1 MPFLQIGDGGFYC
14 VGCPKLFPQEHPT
27 KPSHETEPSHET
39 TPPHEMTP
47 PYETEYRRRG
57 YLTEADLRKLF
68 AKRAKRR
75 LSVRTGQ
82 DKRHCP
88 TIGHYAPRGA
98 GQLPV
103 ARIYS
108 HFHAYRF
115 HPDYESDHKP
125 DHNPRSNTLGPLFD
139 GSFGIDTEDLANIPD
154 IDFSTVQYFPDQNS
168 VGPDGEID
176 LTDHLKIAQSG
187 IDWVNLHGETGK
199 W

>member
-27 KPSHETEPSHET
+27 KPSHETEPPHET
-39 TPPHEMTP
+39 TPPHETKP
-47 PYETEYRRRG
+47 HETCEKEPCEKEHRRRG
-57 YLTEADLRKLF
+57 YLTEADLRRLF
-68 AKRAKRR
+68 AKREKRR
-75 LSVRTGQ
+75 LSVRQDNSGQ
-82 DKRHCP
+82 CQ
-88 TIGHYAPRGA
+88 TIGHYAPRGI

-108 HFHAYRF
+108 HFHTYHF
-115 HPDYESDHKP
+115 HPDYKSDHKP
-125 DHNPRSNTLGPLFD
+125 QSNPLFD

-154 IDFSTVQYFPDQNS
+154 IDFSTLQYFPDQNPF
-168 VGPDGEID
+168 GPDGEID

-187 IDWVNLHGETGK
+187 ADWVKLHGETGE